1 MADQA
6 PRAGITGPWRPYEAL
21 LWPQQQLLLEA
32 AAAILALIETGDI
45 TAHGTLAPLLTPEPR
60 RHVPDG
66 TPPAPRARD
75 YWQEARD
82 AMNMAIALAQKD
94 PVAAR
99 QLLATLT
106 GLTRSEATYQRIRDD
121 LIALGVPN
129 DHLPPT
135 LAEHASARP
144 GNAGN
149 ECHIS
154 PAMARSEDLKWVTG

>member
-1 MADQA
+1 
-6 PRAGITGPWRPYEAL
+6 
-21 LWPQQQLLLEA
+21 
-32 AAAILALIETGDI
+32 
-45 TAHGTLAPLLTPEPR
+45 
-60 RHVPDG
+60 
-66 TPPAPRARD
+66 
-75 YWQEARD
+75 
-82 AMNMAIALAQKD
+82 MNMAIALAQKD

-144 GNAGN
+144 ATP
-149 ECHIS
+149 ETDVTS
-154 PAMARSEDLKWVTG
+154 PQRWPVQRT